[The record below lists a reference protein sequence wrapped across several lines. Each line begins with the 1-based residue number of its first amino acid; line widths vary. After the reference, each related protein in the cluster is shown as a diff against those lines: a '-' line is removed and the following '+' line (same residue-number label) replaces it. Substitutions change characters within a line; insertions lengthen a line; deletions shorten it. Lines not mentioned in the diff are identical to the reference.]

1 MFKSVHRERQE
12 VVKRFMEGD
21 SQVLVCT
28 DIASRGWNTIQV
40 NHVVNFEMPQ
50 FIADYLHRVGRV
62 GRLGSTSRGSTGL
75 VTNFIVTRSDV
86 DLVWNIERSIRLGV
100 ELEHVDANVKGI
112 YQRFGAETKTNR
124 RVEPEMNHLNNQEKD
139 DEKQNQEEKEDE
151 EVDETEETNTSSIS
165 RRPRTNRRARIRT

>member
-1 MFKSVHRERQE
+1 
-12 VVKRFMEGD
+12 MEGD

-62 GRLGSTSRGSTGL
+62 GRLGSASRGSTGL

-112 YQRFGAETKTNR
+112 YQRFGAETNTNHR
-124 RVEPEMNHLNNQEKD
+124 RVDPEMNQEKD
-139 DEKQNQEEKEDE
+139 DEKQNQEKEE
-151 EVDETEETNTSSIS
+151 EVDEVDEVEEVAETEETNTSSIS